1 MHMLLWLCTSTPD
14 ACVAYILRKPSARLP
29 QGAAVVRYFLFVC
42 MKAENKVPAGIGKI
56 SPSIFEYRF
65 VTGKHLVGNLRELRY
80 RPIPDSA
87 IVSLGTMR
95 DRMVSPVTR
104 PRSAA
109 HSRVAPRS
117 PASSYPS
124 PLPRHTTPLL
134 AVVSAPVPAS
144 SAILRALQTVP
155 AAFAYAVSNCVCAG
169 RSLLR
174 PRFVHASSADRR
186 AKSPI
191 AVRR

>member
-1 MHMLLWLCTSTPD
+1 MH
-14 ACVAYILRKPSARLP
+14 INPS
-29 QGAAVVRYFLFVC
+29 
-42 MKAENKVPAGIGKI
+42 ENKVPAGIGKI

-65 VTGKHLVGNLRELRY
+65 VTGKHLLGNLRELRY
-80 RPIPDSA
+80 RPIPGGARQCNS
-87 IVSLGTMR
+87 TTR
-95 DRMVSPVTR
+95 DRMVSPVAIPVL

-109 HSRVAPRS
+109 HSRAAPRS

-124 PLPRHTTPLL
+124 PLPRHATPLL
-134 AVVSAPVPAS
+134 AVVSAPVPAA
-144 SAILRALQTVP
+144 SAILLASQTVP